1 MSLAIRLHVHL
12 VVSDK
17 DAIIRLATWGYLHHM
32 HHMLAGIKTIFD
44 NTLAMR
50 LASDFLAFYIS
61 IFFKLE

>member
-1 MSLAIRLHVHL
+1 MILAIRLHVHL

-17 DAIIRLATWGYLHHM
+17 DAIIGLAMWGYLHHM

-44 NTLAMR
+44 NTVAMR
-50 LASDFLAFYIS
+50 LPSDFFAFYIS